1 MFLFTSKEHL
11 LKSFSNSTV
20 LETDLNLWNIITKS
34 KNFGSGKEPQ
44 WEFSTYID
52 EDSEAQEFYGT

>member
-11 LKSFSNSTV
+11 LKSFFNSAV
-20 LETDLNLWNIITKS
+20 LNLWNSITKS
-34 KNFGSGKEPQ
+34 KNFGNGKEPQ

-52 EDSEAQEFYGT
+52 EESEAQEFYGT